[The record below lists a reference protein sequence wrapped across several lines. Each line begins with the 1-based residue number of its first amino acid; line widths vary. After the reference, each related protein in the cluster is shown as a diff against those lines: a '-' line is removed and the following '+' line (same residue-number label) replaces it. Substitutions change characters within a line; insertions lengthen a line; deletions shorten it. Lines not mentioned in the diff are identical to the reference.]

1 MWKSRCLCAFVLLL
15 RNSIRSSDDSMRIG
29 LVQACMLGTQC
40 PCSSDHSSSFLR
52 GSGYLVPLQTRA
64 VLGWVLCVWSA
75 YNRLSAV
82 QFCSIIFGSSSL
94 IAAAVVLLLT
104 GACYGTSLPLSY
116 NPYTSRPLLQWT
128 CGPCYEDVF
137 VRSGVP
143 ETNSC

>member
-1 MWKSRCLCAFVLLL
+1 MGC
-15 RNSIRSSDDSMRIG
+15 G
-29 LVQACMLGTQC
+29 
-40 PCSSDHSSSFLR
+40 
-52 GSGYLVPLQTRA
+52 
-64 VLGWVLCVWSA
+64 VWSA

-116 NPYTSRPLLQWT
+116 NPYTSRPLLQST
-128 CGPCYEDVF
+128 CGPCFEDVF